1 MHWSVTVWDLWYLKC
16 LHLLNMSSFFIYA
29 VSVFLSVSLGVKGD
43 GTILLEESIEHL
55 VNYTAYEALDLLN
68 LNNIGN
74 NVANVAYESYKNK
87 LGT

>member
-1 MHWSVTVWDLWYLKC
+1 M
-16 LHLLNMSSFFIYA
+16 MSSSLIH
-29 VSVFLSVSLGVKGD
+29 VMSILLSVSLGVKGD

-55 VNYTAYEALDLLN
+55 VNYTAYEALDLLS

-87 LGT
+87 LGM